1 MTSKVTNMNPEILV
15 WARER
20 AGWEAEE
27 VANKIG
33 RSPETI
39 LAWESGESAPT
50 YIQLEK
56 LAYKVYKRPI
66 AIFFFQEPPDEPA
79 PSQSFRTLPEF
90 ELEEMGPDTL
100 YATRQAQAMQIS
112 LSELNDGVNPSQSPI
127 FVELEATANSDL
139 TRLAAEV
146 REYLEISL
154 VDQKKFRN
162 IDIALKTWRDAI
174 QECGVFVFKRS
185 IKQKSVS
192 GFCFWDKNFPIIYL
206 NNSTAKS
213 RQIFTLLHEL
223 AHILLQTSGVTKSDD
238 SYIRSLEGE
247 ARAIEVFCNKFAAEF
262 LVPASDF
269 ESCLQNA
276 TFDEEFFQNIASQYK
291 VSRQVI
297 LRKVLDRRLVSEDF
311 YEQMST
317 RWKEEYREWEEQRR
331 GTGRGDYYATQASY
345 LGQKYLDLVFTKYH
359 QGKLSVGQLAEFLNV
374 KVSKVARLE
383 DFALR
388 DTANT

>member
-1 MTSKVTNMNPEILV
+1 MASKVTNMNPEILV

-20 AGWEAEE
+20 AGWEVEE

-33 RSPETI
+33 KSPETI
-39 LAWESGESAPT
+39 LAWETGESVPT

-66 AIFFFQEPPDEPA
+66 AIFFFQEPPEEPA
-79 PSQSFRTLPEF
+79 PSQSFRTLPKF

-100 YATRQAQAMQIS
+100 FATRQAQAMQIS

-127 FVELEATANSDL
+127 FVELEATTNRDL
-139 TRLAAEV
+139 IRFVAEV
-146 REYLEISL
+146 RDYLGVSL
-154 VDQKKFRN
+154 AKQKKFRN
-162 IDIALKTWRDAI
+162 TDIALKTWRDAI

-192 GFCFWDKNFPIIYL
+192 GFCFWDEIFPIIYL

-213 RQIFTLLHEL
+213 RQIFTLFHEL

-247 ARAIEVFCNKFAAEF
+247 ARSIEVFCNKFAAEF
-262 LVPASDF
+262 LVPTFDF
-269 ESCLQNA
+269 ESCLQNS
-276 TFDEEFFQNIASQYK
+276 TFDEKFFQDIASQYK
-291 VSRQVI
+291 VSRLVI
-297 LRKVLDRRLVSEDF
+297 LRKVLDRGLLSVDF

-317 RWKEEYREWEEQRR
+317 KWYEEYREWEEKRS
-331 GTGRGDYYATQASY
+331 GTSGGDYYATQASY
-345 LGQKYLDLVFTKYH
+345 LGQKYLDLAFTKYH

-388 DTANT
+388 DTANA